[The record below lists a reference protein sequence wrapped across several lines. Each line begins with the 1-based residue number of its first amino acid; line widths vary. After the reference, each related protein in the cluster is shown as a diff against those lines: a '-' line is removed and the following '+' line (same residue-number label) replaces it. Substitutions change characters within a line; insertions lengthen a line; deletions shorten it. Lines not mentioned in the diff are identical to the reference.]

1 MSAKHWHI
9 LPLGLIAGIII
20 LSLACQGLAR
30 PTDVSPSEPAEAV
43 ESGNESQPTE
53 EAPLGPVS
61 AGVGE
66 IVESGDLAMF
76 VVGWEE
82 IAPTSY
88 WKPESG
94 KKFIAVDFM
103 VVNMGKIPVPLS
115 CYSDVYLKDETAQ
128 VYDNDSGA
136 QLAGRIHCIS
146 LEVNPGEKVRG
157 KVGFQVPENATGLQ
171 FIFDS
176 DDWNAGKVFVDLGV
190 QPTSAQVPSSLP
202 GEKPQTSDKVGE
214 PIQFGSLIVTVNAV
228 THPTFADYNKPAEG
242 NTFIAVDVTIENT
255 GSVSV
260 EIYPGGQ
267 MAILDSLHL
276 FYTDDIEATIAAGG
290 GSSMTISL
298 APGEKIRTQV
308 GYQIPADATGLLF
321 VFDNDH
327 YEPGRVT
334 IALP

>member
-1 MSAKHWHI
+1 MNAKHWHI
-9 LPLGLIAGIII
+9 LPLGLIVGIVI
-20 LSLACQGLAR
+20 LSLACQGLAG
-30 PTDVSPSEPAEAV
+30 PTGVSPSEPAEV
-43 ESGNESQPTE
+43 IEPENESRPTE
-53 EAPLGPVS
+53 EVSLGPVTVK
-61 AGVGE
+61 AGEVA
-66 IVESGDLAMF
+66 ESGDLTLF

-82 IAPTSY
+82 ITPTSN

-94 KKFIAVDFM
+94 KKFIGVDFI
-103 VVNMGKIPVPLS
+103 VVNAGQIPVPLS
-115 CYSDVYLKDETAQ
+115 CYSDMYLKDGTAQ
-128 VYDNDSGA
+128 LYDYNTDA

-146 LEVNPGEKVRG
+146 LEVNPGEKVRS
-157 KVGFQVPENATGLQ
+157 KAGFQVPENATGLQ

-176 DDWNAGKVFVDLGV
+176 DNWNAGKVFVELGA
-190 QPTSAQVPSSLP
+190 QPTSAPIPASLP

-214 PIQFGSLIVTVNAV
+214 PIKIGSLTITVNAV

-242 NTFIAVDVTIENT
+242 HIFIALDVTIENT

-267 MAILDSLHL
+267 MAILDSLHR
-276 FYTDDIEATIAAGG
+276 FYTDDIEATLAAGG
-290 GSSMTISL
+290 GGSMNFNL

-321 VFDNDH
+321 VFDDDH
-327 YEPGRVT
+327 YKPGRVT